1 MDLSKAVDCI
11 PLDLLVTKLYAYDLS
26 KDAGTFAHS
35 YLKHREQG
43 VKINGTESV
52 FPILLSGIP
61 QGSILSS
68 ILFNIPINV
77 LIFFIKDV

>member
-1 MDLSKAVDCI
+1 MHMI
-11 PLDLLVTKLYAYDLS
+11 FS
-26 KDAGTFAHS
+26 KDAVTFAHS

-52 FPILLSGIP
+52 FPILLSVGP

-68 ILFNIPINV
+68 ILFNTPINV
-77 LIFFIKDV
+77 LFFFIKDV